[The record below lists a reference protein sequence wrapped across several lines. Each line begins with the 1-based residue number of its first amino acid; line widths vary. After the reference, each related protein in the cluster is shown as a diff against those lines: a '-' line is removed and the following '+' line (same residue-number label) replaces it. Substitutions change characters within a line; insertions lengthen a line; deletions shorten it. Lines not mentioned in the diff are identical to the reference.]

1 MSAYPADYYVFPSV
15 VRSNTPTAI
24 QIIPRGD
31 HAAFRDGLSYTV
43 QFIPMECFNV
53 PYRLDCF
60 SAEYD
65 TVLAVAEK
73 GILTFTYTFAGEQEW
88 SVAVYPTQ
96 APEQRKLFHIFA
108 AGDDLYRRT
117 PYRGDLHTHSNR
129 SDGREA
135 PAIVAANYRKAG
147 FDFLALTD
155 HHRYA
160 PSLEAINAFKDV
172 PSEFY
177 LFPGEEVHVPGNYVH
192 MVNFGGSYSVNEL
205 FEADPAACTR
215 EVEELQKK
223 LDVPSGVNPLEY
235 AWRVW
240 IVGHIRKGGGIAILA
255 HPFWTWCDEYNMQ
268 TNLTMHMFRTSCFDA
283 FEILGGLEDRENNL
297 QIALYTDARAEGCN
311 IPIVGSSDS
320 HGTEP
325 PIYFGSNCTVVLA
338 EGDLTQQTL
347 KQSILD
353 HYSAAIALKQWI
365 PVRVHGTFRMVK
377 YVQFLLENYFPRH
390 DELCFEEGVL
400 MRDYVCGDET
410 AKERLARIRGR
421 IGEFRCRFFGRG
433 TGA

>member
-1 MSAYPADYYVFPSV
+1 
-15 VRSNTPTAI
+15 
-24 QIIPRGD
+24 
-31 HAAFRDGLSYTV
+31 
-43 QFIPMECFNV
+43 
-53 PYRLDCF
+53 
-60 SAEYD
+60 
-65 TVLAVAEK
+65 
-73 GILTFTYTFAGEQEW
+73 
-88 SVAVYPTQ
+88 
-96 APEQRKLFHIFA
+96 
-108 AGDDLYRRT
+108 
-117 PYRGDLHTHSNR
+117 
-129 SDGREA
+129 
-135 PAIVAANYRKAG
+135 
-147 FDFLALTD
+147 
-155 HHRYA
+155 
-160 PSLEAINAFKDV
+160 
-172 PSEFY
+172 
-177 LFPGEEVHVPGNYVH
+177 
-192 MVNFGGSYSVNEL
+192 
-205 FEADPAACTR
+205 
-215 EVEELQKK
+215 
-223 LDVPSGVNPLEY
+223 
-235 AWRVW
+235 
-240 IVGHIRKGGGIAILA
+240 
-255 HPFWTWCDEYNMQ
+255 
-268 TNLTMHMFRTSCFDA
+268 MFRTSCFDA